1 MTTMPHTKSVKHQQR
16 RRVLLAVLYVCAG
29 VFVIGSIF
37 VVTSI
42 LGLVEDIRADQKVNA
57 STNKAVLDCTD
68 PEGECAKRGAEAT
81 GQAVQNIGQLSVYA
95 SACAADVDGSLPVR
109 VRVKIIERCVTA
121 LVEQPPQAPAVP

>member
-1 MTTMPHTKSVKHQQR
+1 MPHTKSVKHQQR
-16 RRVLLAVLYVCAG
+16 RRWLLALLYVCGGLFA
-29 VFVIGSIF
+29 IGSIF

-42 LGLVEDIRADQKVNA
+42 LGLVSDIREDQKVNA

-81 GQAVQNIGQLSVYA
+81 GKAVSNIGQLSVYA

-109 VRVKIIERCVTA
+109 VRVRIIERCVTA
-121 LVEQPPQAPAVP
+121 LVEAPPQPAAVP